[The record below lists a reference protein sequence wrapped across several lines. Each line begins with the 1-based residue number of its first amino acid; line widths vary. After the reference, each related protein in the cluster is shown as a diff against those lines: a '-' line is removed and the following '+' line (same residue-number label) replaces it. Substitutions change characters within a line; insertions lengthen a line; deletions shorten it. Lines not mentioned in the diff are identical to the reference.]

1 MPITP
6 QSLNQLPFNQQP
18 LNQLPLNP
26 SLTRRQYLAAMA
38 AMTLPLAS
46 VHAAM
51 ANRIRGALMI
61 LTTPYTITG
70 EVDYEDLA
78 REVEFLDRCGV
89 QGMVWPQNSSEQRYL
104 SEAER
109 IRGFE
114 VIAEANKGRDMVLI
128 FGVQADDTAGM
139 LRYAHAAEAL
149 APDGMIAIP
158 PTTANSLEEIR
169 AYYRALCEIT
179 ARPVFVQT
187 SGGPDIELT
196 IEFLV
201 DMARELPQCGY
212 IKEEYGNVHER
223 MLALSAYRPDPIRS
237 IFGAEL
243 GRGWLYEMRI
253 GTDGVMTGGAMYGD
267 VYARMWQLHNEGR
280 AEELRDCY
288 SALLLIQN
296 LDEQIPGVRLYVLQ
310 RRGIFKTTKSRRGDY
325 QFSPQQIAEIEYRLQ
340 ALQPY
345 MLPG

>member
-1 MPITP
+1 MPI
-6 QSLNQLPFNQQP
+6 NP
-18 LNQLPLNP
+18 L
-26 SLTRRQYLAAMA
+26 LTRRQYLTAMA
-38 AMTLPLAS
+38 ASALPLTGM
-46 VHAAM
+46 AAAVAQPM
-51 ANRIRGALMI
+51 RGALMI
-61 LTTPYTITG
+61 LTTPYTLAG

-89 QGMVWPQNSSEQRYL
+89 QGLVWPQNSSEQRYL
-104 SEAER
+104 SKAER
-109 IRGFE
+109 LRGFE
-114 VIAEANKGRDMVLI
+114 VLAAANRGRDMLLI

-139 LRYAHAAEAL
+139 LEYARAAEAL

-158 PTTANSLEEIR
+158 PTTANSLDGIR
-169 AYYRALCEIT
+169 AYYRALCEVT

-196 IEFLV
+196 IDFLV
-201 DMARELPQCGY
+201 DLARELPQCGY

-223 MLALSAYRPDPIRS
+223 MLALTAFRPDPIRS

-280 AEELRDCY
+280 VDELRDCY

-296 LDEQIPGVRLYVLQ
+296 LDNQIPGVRLYVLQ
-310 RRGIFKTTKSRRGDY
+310 HRGVFKTTKSRRGDY
-325 QFSPQQIAEIEYRLQ
+325 QFSAQQIAEIHYRLE
-340 ALQPY
+340 ALQPF
-345 MLPG
+345 MMPG

>member
-1 MPITP
+1 MPK
-6 QSLNQLPFNQQP
+6 NP
-18 LNQLPLNP
+18 L
-26 SLTRRQYLAAMA
+26 LTRRQYLSAMA
-38 AMTLPLAS
+38 GTMAAAALPFGS

-61 LTTPYTITG
+61 LTTPYTLTG
-70 EVDYEDLA
+70 EVDFEDLA

-89 QGMVWPQNSSEQRYL
+89 QGLVWPQNSSEQRYL
-104 SEAER
+104 SKEER

-114 VIAEANKGRDMVLI
+114 VIAEANRGRDMVLI
-128 FGVQADDTAGM
+128 LGVQADDTAGM
-139 LRYAHAAEAL
+139 LEYARAAEAL

-158 PTTANSLEEIR
+158 PTTANTLEDIR
-169 AYYRALCEIT
+169 AYYRALCEVT

-187 SGGPDIELT
+187 SGGPDVELT
-196 IEFLV
+196 IDFLV

-212 IKEEYGNVHER
+212 IKEEYGDVHQR
-223 MLALSAYRPDPIRS
+223 MLALTAYRPDPIRS

-267 VYARMWQLHNEGR
+267 VYARMWQLHNEGK
-280 AEELRDCY
+280 EKELRDCY

-296 LDEQIPGVRLYVLQ
+296 LDDQIPGVRLYVLQ
-310 RRGIFKTTKSRRGDY
+310 QRGVFKTTKSRRGEY
-325 QFSPQQIAEIEYRLQ
+325 EFSAQQIAEIEYRLE
-340 ALQPY
+340 ALKPF
-345 MLPG
+345 MMAG